1 MSIKCPKFCRFKRID
16 FLSNSLYT
24 NARNATI
31 LLIFNKTFMK
41 KQKFFNSFYFLRRYF
56 NIPRKKKLKWCVI
69 REVSPSG
76 TEFRLGVS
84 ISGTDKYIDLA
95 QRRIF
100 SEVSCGAVERSVCPA
115 FRISRGKGFVYIA
128 SNGWKVS
135 KPKSY
140 IADIYRSSWWRPE
153 IVKETLL

>member
-1 MSIKCPKFCRFKRID
+1 
-16 FLSNSLYT
+16 
-24 NARNATI
+24 
-31 LLIFNKTFMK
+31 MK
-41 KQKFFNSFYFLRRYF
+41 KRKFFNSYCFLRRYF
-56 NIPRKKKLKWCVI
+56 NIPKHRKLKWCVI
-69 REVSPSG
+69 REVSLSG

-115 FRISRGKGFVYIA
+115 FRRSHGKEFVYTA
-128 SNGWKVS
+128 SNGWRVF

-140 IADIYRSSWWRPE
+140 LADIYRSSWWRPE

>member
-1 MSIKCPKFCRFKRID
+1 MK
-16 FLSNSLYT
+16 
-24 NARNATI
+24 
-31 LLIFNKTFMK
+31 NK
-41 KQKFFNSFYFLRRYF
+41 KFFNSFYFLRRYF

-115 FRISRGKGFVYIA
+115 FRISRGRGFVYIA

-140 IADIYRSSWWRPE
+140 VTDIYRSSWWRPE